1 MFAPN
6 EREIFSTR
14 VVVESDQGIAIIQ
27 RASTGEFKGAW
38 ELPGGKV
45 DSGEDLFTA
54 ALRETKEELG
64 VEVDLVNLYP
74 ELIEDRIIL
83 DGKHKGKLFHSFG
96 FVAVAQSEI
105 MQLSPEHVDLRWV
118 SSKEQ
123 LDAQVVTP
131 TSHNTI
137 KQLGHLLYTK
147 LI

>member
-27 RASTGEFKGAW
+27 RAPTGEFKGAW

-45 DSGEDLFTA
+45 DPDEDLFTA

-64 VEVDLVNLYP
+64 IDVDFVNYHP
-74 ELIEDRIIL
+74 ELIEDRVIP
-83 DGKHKGKLFHSFG
+83 DGKHKGKSFHSYG
-96 FVAVAQSEI
+96 FVAVALSDDT
-105 MQLSPEHVDLRWV
+105 QLSPEHVDIRWIGT
-118 SSKEQ
+118 KEQ
-123 LDAQVVTP
+123 LDSHIVTP

-137 KQLGHLLYTK
+137 QQLGHLLYTR
-147 LI
+147 II